1 MVIQSYKLK
10 KDLTGRIASQLNWEL
25 NEIPHQ
31 IFLRIHDG
39 RIINGKSLIGLLSGR
54 FVKGDI
60 IEIATQT
67 QQEQLNVEQ
76 AILKLDLAIKVENTD
91 LI

>member
-10 KDLTGRIASQLNWEL
+10 KDLTGRVASQFNWEL
-25 NEIPHQ
+25 NKVPHQ
-31 IFLRIHDG
+31 LYLRIHDG

-54 FVKGDI
+54 FIKGDI

-67 QQEQLNVEQ
+67 LEEQLVVEK
-76 AILKLDLAIKVENTD
+76 AIKKLELAIKVENME
-91 LI
+91 I

>member
-1 MVIQSYKLK
+1 MVIWSYKLK
-10 KDLTGRIASQLNWEL
+10 RDLTGRVASQLNWEL

-39 RIINGKSLIGLLSGR
+39 RIINGKSLIGVLSGR
-54 FVKGDI
+54 FVKGDV

-67 QQEQLNVEQ
+67 QDEQVNVER
-76 AILKLDLAIKVENTD
+76 AILKLDLAIKID
-91 LI
+91 DKGLF